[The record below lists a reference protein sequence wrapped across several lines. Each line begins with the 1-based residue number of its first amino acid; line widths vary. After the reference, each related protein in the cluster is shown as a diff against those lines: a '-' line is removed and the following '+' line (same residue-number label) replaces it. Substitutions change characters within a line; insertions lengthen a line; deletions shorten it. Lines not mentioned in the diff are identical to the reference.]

1 MDETFTEAC
10 ECYHGFMIDPPA
22 AGMED
27 WEFN

>member
-1 MDETFTEAC
+1 
-10 ECYHGFMIDPPA
+10 MIDPPA